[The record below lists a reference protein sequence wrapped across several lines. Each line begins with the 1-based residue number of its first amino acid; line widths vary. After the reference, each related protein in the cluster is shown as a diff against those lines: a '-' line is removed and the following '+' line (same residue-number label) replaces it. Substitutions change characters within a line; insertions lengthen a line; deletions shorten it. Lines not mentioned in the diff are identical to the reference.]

1 MKQNFQIILKNNYNN
16 KIIKFKNK
24 KENGYIIVKNMF
36 DDNDIEKWC
45 NRFIE
50 YADGKLQRKAGM

>member
-1 MKQNFQIILKNNYNN
+1 MKQNYQIILKNNYNN
-16 KIIKFKNK
+16 KIKKFKNI